1 MARKKKEIIK
11 KTDEIVLELAK
22 LGATKTEIAKFL
34 NVDEKTVRNNYSEI
48 YAKGEAELKKT
59 LRQKMIEVAMNGNVV
74 MLIFLAKNYLK
85 MNEEENDFELII
97 KKKILK

>member
-1 MARKKKEIIK
+1 MARKKKKIIK